1 MSYDGRRVVATVRDQ
16 EPGKLMMCERSA
28 AQRLRA
34 CLPVAM
40 AFCLLAIGTAPVS
53 AQEQVASAH
62 DLRRLSIEE
71 LAQIKVTS
79 VSKVAEPLNQAAA
92 AVFVITNDAIRRSGA
107 NSIPEVLRLAPN
119 LHVARLDANTYAITA
134 RGFNQ
139 SSGTANKLL
148 VLIDGRAIYSP
159 LFSGTFWDAQRTFI
173 DDIDRIE
180 VISGPGGTLWGANAV
195 NGVINIITKDAAE
208 TRGWMAD
215 ARLGTLDRGLGVR
228 YGGNLGPGTRFRVYG
243 LGLRQGSMVRADGAS
258 ADDSWNHVQG
268 GFRADRS
275 QGSDTLTLQGDF
287 YRGTGIGRPAFLP
300 SGIISGGNV
309 SATWA
314 RKFADGSN
322 VSVQTYFDNSRRL
335 LVSGIDATVDQYALE
350 AQYDFSRGSRH
361 ALVVG
366 AGYRMTDDRFER
378 GPGTAFLSPDERTL
392 RFANVFA
399 QDAITLSDRLK
410 LAVGIKVE
418 DNSYTGVEFMPDA
431 RLSWSVSNRTML
443 WTSVARAVRTPSRFD
458 TDLVNPGVFA
468 GGPDFESEELL
479 AYEAGYRGLLSPSL
493 SLSVSAFYN
502 SYDHLRTVEGSTPA
516 VFPLVVRNNME
527 GDTQGVET
535 WANLAVR
542 DWWHLSAGFSALRK
556 NLRLAPGN
564 RDVFGVSFSGN
575 DPRYQSQL
583 RSSMDLP
590 RGFAV
595 DVWLRNVGGLK
606 SPAVPSYLEAD
617 VRVAWE
623 ATDELEL
630 SLDGQNLL
638 HERHLEFVNPSIAPS
653 EIPRSLMLT
662 ARWTR

>member
-1 MSYDGRRVVATVRDQ
+1 MTVFS
-16 EPGKLMMCERSA
+16 L
-28 AQRLRA
+28 
-34 CLPVAM
+34 
-40 AFCLLAIGTAPVS
+40 VS
-53 AQEQVASAH
+53 TVGASLSPPQQVADAR

-71 LAQIKVTS
+71 LAQIKITS
-79 VSKVAEPLNQAAA
+79 VSRVAEPLNQAAS

-119 LHVARLDANTYAITA
+119 LHVARLDANTYAVTA

-159 LFSGTFWDAQRTFI
+159 LFSGTFWDAQRIFI

-208 TRGWMAD
+208 TRDWMAD
-215 ARLGTLDRGLGVR
+215 ARFGSLDRSLGVR
-228 YGGNLGPGTRFRVYG
+228 YGGSLGPGTRFRVYG
-243 LGLRQGSMVRADGAS
+243 LGVRQGSMVRADGAS

-275 QGSDTLTLQGDF
+275 QGSDTFTLQGDF
-287 YRGTGIGRPAFLP
+287 YRGTGIGRPAFLS
-300 SGIISGGNV
+300 SGTISGGNV
-309 SATWA
+309 SGTWA

-322 VSVQTYFDNSRRL
+322 LRVQTYFDNSRRV

-350 AQYDFSRGSRH
+350 TQYDFSRGSRH
-361 ALVVG
+361 GLVVG
-366 AGYRMTDDRFER
+366 AGYRLTGDQFER
-378 GPGTAFLSPDERTL
+378 GPGTSFLTPPGRTL
-392 RFANVFA
+392 HFASVFA
-399 QDAITLSDRLK
+399 QDAIALSDQLE
-410 LAVGIKVE
+410 LAVGVKLE
-418 DNSYTGVEFMPDA
+418 NNSYTGLEFMPDA
-431 RLSWSVSNRTML
+431 RLSWSVSDRTML

-458 TDLVNPGVFA
+458 SDLINPGILA
-468 GGPDFESEELL
+468 GGPEFESEELL
-479 AYEAGYRGLLSPSL
+479 AYEAGYRALVSPTL

-502 SYDHLRTVEGSTPA
+502 SYDRLRTVEASTPA

-527 GDTQGVET
+527 GDTQGAEA
-535 WANLAVR
+535 WASLAVR

-564 RDVFGVSFSGN
+564 RDVFGVSFAGN

-590 RGFAV
+590 RRFAM
-595 DVWLRNVGGLK
+595 DAWLRNVGGLK
-606 SPAVPSYLEAD
+606 SPKVHSYLEAD
-617 VRVAWE
+617 VRIAWQ
-623 ATDELEL
+623 ATDKLEL

-638 HERHLEFVNPSIAPS
+638 HERHLEFVNPSIAPT
-653 EIPRSLMLT
+653 EIPRSLTLA
-662 ARWTR
+662 ARWTP